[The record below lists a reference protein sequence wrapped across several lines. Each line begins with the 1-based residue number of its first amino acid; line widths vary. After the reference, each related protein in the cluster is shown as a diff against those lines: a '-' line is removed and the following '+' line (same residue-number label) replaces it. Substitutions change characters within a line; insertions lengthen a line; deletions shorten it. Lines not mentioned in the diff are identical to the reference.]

1 MSLYHV
7 YRPQNLAQ
15 MYGNKSMLVA
25 LQTELEKDKEG
36 KSHAYLFHGPTG
48 CLRGDTEI
56 YDPVAKT
63 KLCVKERWENKKP
76 FHVISYAENKMVV
89 TLAQPPVQ
97 YSEVPMF
104 RVETSES
111 IFYVTGEHRFLSCT
125 GQYLSLKELI
135 GTKYEKFPL
144 LSTSGISPTIQRQ
157 DELHYL
163 QTKEDSEENCQNEF
177 RSYDEQL
184 LSFLISGPKVDSLPT
199 DVLKHILAHSPLD
212 ALESGVKCNRQ
223 GIVSSHLSKH
233 HFGHLNALFF
243 LLWKCQS
250 FLKKHEYTYNY
261 NRTSLPLPSENHLSY
276 IVQQQFYLEQKKVLI
291 CKSLIL
297 DFVYKFLLAFYSPP
311 YKVKDSNSIGMTI
324 IKDIVKVSQ
333 EKYYDFH
340 VPVYNNYWAGGLF
353 HHNCGKT
360 TLSRI
365 TAKMLGSVGN
375 DFREVDSADFRGID
389 TIRKMRNQAQF
400 APLES
405 SCRVWLIDECHKLTN
420 DAQNALLK
428 ALEDAPSHVYY
439 ILATTDPQKLMA
451 TIKGRCAQFTVTA
464 LKEKELYRLLRI
476 VVKKEKETLNSEIYD
491 QIIQD
496 SQGHPRNALQILDQV
511 LGVPPEIRLE
521 LAKQAAEQQ
530 SQTIELCRALLSASR
545 WKKVAHIL
553 SGLREEDPERMR
565 WGILNYCNTIILKGE
580 NDRAAIV
587 IEEMEDNLYSSGWP
601 GLSLRCYKIMKD

>member
-1 MSLYHV
+1 MSLYHE
-7 YRPQNLAQ
+7 YRPQNIAQ
-15 MYGNKSMLVA
+15 MYGNKGMLVA
-25 LQTELEKDKEG
+25 LQIELEKDTEV

-48 CLRGDTEI
+48 
-56 YDPVAKT
+56 
-63 KLCVKERWENKKP
+63 
-76 FHVISYAENKMVV
+76 
-89 TLAQPPVQ
+89 
-97 YSEVPMF
+97 
-104 RVETSES
+104 
-111 IFYVTGEHRFLSCT
+111 
-125 GQYLSLKELI
+125 
-135 GTKYEKFPL
+135 
-144 LSTSGISPTIQRQ
+144 
-157 DELHYL
+157 
-163 QTKEDSEENCQNEF
+163 
-177 RSYDEQL
+177 
-184 LSFLISGPKVDSLPT
+184 
-199 DVLKHILAHSPLD
+199 
-212 ALESGVKCNRQ
+212 
-223 GIVSSHLSKH
+223 
-233 HFGHLNALFF
+233 
-243 LLWKCQS
+243 
-250 FLKKHEYTYNY
+250 
-261 NRTSLPLPSENHLSY
+261 
-276 IVQQQFYLEQKKVLI
+276 
-291 CKSLIL
+291 
-297 DFVYKFLLAFYSPP
+297 
-311 YKVKDSNSIGMTI
+311 
-324 IKDIVKVSQ
+324 
-333 EKYYDFH
+333 
-340 VPVYNNYWAGGLF
+340 
-353 HHNCGKT
+353 CGKT

-375 DFREVDSADFRGID
+375 DVREVDSADFRGID